1 MAVQC
6 KIKLFLVILKKNENH
21 FSSIFHPTI
30 DILHNYPKTKYLL
43 PHLTHEIKLIIC
55 LFLLNYQQ

>member
-21 FSSIFHPTI
+21 FSSIFHPTM

-55 LFLLNYQQ
+55 LF